1 MRRIDRG
8 SLKPRIVRLAGL
20 KRTGSTAQLSL
31 RLGISRRSVKRLVS
45 EIRYD
50 GLNISYSKFLE
61 TYIIKN
67 ER

>member
-20 KRTGSTAQLSL
+20 KRTGSTSELSL

-45 EIRYD
+45 EIRDD
-50 GLNISYSKFLE
+50 GLNISYNKFLG
-61 TYIIKN
+61 TYILIK
-67 ER
+67 